1 MGEYFI
7 IAIGGTGMR
16 CLESFVHMC
25 AAGIFDDKEFHI
37 LTLDTDSQNG
47 NKERTES
54 LINLYN
60 DIKRQDGQNVEGV
73 ANKNTFFSSKL
84 TLYKYFT
91 NLGDKNHGRDNYAR
105 LSTVNNQDDES
116 KKTNEDLAELFLDRE
131 SVQQFDLAHGFR
143 AQTHLG
149 SMLMYHSIVEA
160 AKNVT
165 KNKANAK
172 PEEEALCNFL
182 DKMSTAGSNGR
193 VFIFGSIF
201 GGTGASSIPVLP
213 EAFNKAI
220 EVRFNKSLDFNNVK
234 FGTTLLS
241 QYFSF
246 KNPDETQRKKEK
258 GIIADSG
265 LFALNSQAAL
275 QFYLN
280 DATVKSCYKHLYH
293 IGWPSEIENYSRD
306 GENETITGGLEQKN
320 RCHVVE
326 LLSAC
331 AAYDFFKKSDDDM
344 KKSEPQYWFHGVETN
359 ASGLLF
365 TGKTFVGDDA
375 DIFTN
380 KLGAFLSLAH
390 VILTKHEASRGQEGT
405 RRFIQFLNQ
414 KDIHS
419 YDTIKENELKQ
430 IDEYMR
436 RFAYRIENNKVEDGW
451 VYQICKS
458 IKGKFIFKSN
468 AFVSNIA
475 DLDPNSYD
483 PGDLFEESSHNWS
496 TEGGVFHTKTSYDK
510 LIGMFK
516 EPSNVVDE
524 NKHNVKT
531 TKEKF
536 LAHLYNT
543 ITKLEN
549 YKF

>member
-1 MGEYFI
+1 MGKFI

-60 DIKRQDGQNVEGV
+60 NIKRQEGKDEEGQ
-73 ANKNTFFSSKL
+73 ANKNTFFSSKF

-91 NLGDKNHGRDNYAR
+91 NLGDKDHGRDNYVR
-105 LSTVNNQDDES
+105 LSSVNNQDDER
-116 KKTNEDLAELFLDRE
+116 KTNEDLAELFLDKE
-131 SVQQFDLAHGFR
+131 TVQQFDLAHGFR

-160 AKNVT
+160 ARNVT
-165 KNKANAK
+165 KDKANAK

-182 DKMSTAGSNGR
+182 EKMAAAGSNGR

-220 EVRFNKSLDFNNVK
+220 EVRFNKSLDFNSVN

-246 KNPDETQRKKEK
+246 KNPDDQQRKKEK

-280 DATVKSCYKHLYH
+280 DATVRSCYKHLYH
-293 IGWPSEIENYSRD
+293 VGWPSEIENYSKE
-306 GENETITGGLEQKN
+306 GESETITGGLEQKN
-320 RCHVVE
+320 KCHVVE
-326 LLSAC
+326 LLCAC
-331 AAYDFFKKSDDDM
+331 AAYDFFKKSDGEM
-344 KKSEPQYWFHGVETN
+344 KKNEPQYWFHGVETSE
-359 ASGLLF
+359 SGLLF
-365 TGKTFVGDDA
+365 TGKTFVGEDG

-390 VILTKHEASRGQEGT
+390 VILTKHEAAKGQDGT
-405 RRFIQFLNQ
+405 KKFIEFINQ
-414 KDIHS
+414 SGIDS
-419 YDTIKENELKQ
+419 FNSIKEGELKE

-436 RFAYRIENNKVEDGW
+436 QFAYRIENSKVTDGW
-451 VYQICKS
+451 IYQICKS
-458 IKGKFIFKSN
+458 IKGKFIFKAN
-468 AFVSNIA
+468 AFVSNISE
-475 DLDPNSYD
+475 LDANTYD
-483 PGDLFEESSHNWS
+483 PGDLFEESKHNWA
-496 TEGGVFHTKTSYDK
+496 TEKGLLKNKTSYDK
-510 LIGMFK
+510 LIEKLK
-516 EPSNVVDE
+516 EPITVDE
-524 NKHNVKT
+524 TKQNVKT

-536 LAHLYNT
+536 MAHLYNT
-543 ITKLEN
+543 ITKLESYN
-549 YKF
+549 F

>member
-1 MGEYFI
+1 MENFI

-60 DIKRQDGQNVEGV
+60 NIKKQEGKEDEGL

-91 NLGDKNHGRDNYAR
+91 NLGDKDHGRDNYIR
-105 LSTVNNQDDES
+105 LSSVNNQDDET
-116 KKTNEDLAELFLDRE
+116 KRTNEDLAELFLDRE

-149 SMLMYHSIVEA
+149 CMLMYHSIVEA

-182 DKMSTAGSNGR
+182 EKMLAAGSNGR

-220 EVRFNKSLDFNNVK
+220 EVRFNKSLDFNSIK

-246 KNPDETQRKKEK
+246 KNPDEQQRKKEK

-293 IGWPSEIENYSRD
+293 IGWPNEIDNYSKD
-306 GENETITGGLEQKN
+306 GENETITGGIEQKN
-320 RCHVVE
+320 KCHVVE
-326 LLSAC
+326 LLCAC
-331 AAYDFFKKSDDDM
+331 AAYDFFKKSDAEM
-344 KKSEPQYWFHGVETN
+344 QKTEPQYWFHGVETSE
-359 ASGLLF
+359 SGLLF
-365 TGKTFVGDDA
+365 TGKTFVGVDGDV
-375 DIFTN
+375 FTN

-390 VILTKHEASRGQEGT
+390 VILTNHEASKGVDGT
-405 RRFIQFLNQ
+405 KKFIEFINQ
-414 KDIHS
+414 SGIVS
-419 YDTIKENELKQ
+419 FNSIKEDELKQ

-436 RFAYRIENNKVEDGW
+436 RFAYRIENSKVNDGW
-451 VYQICKS
+451 IYQICKS

-468 AFVSNIA
+468 AFISNINELNA
-475 DLDPNSYD
+475 KTYD
-483 PGDLFEESSHNWS
+483 PGDLFEESGHNWA
-496 TEGGVFHTKTSYDK
+496 TENGMLGFGKKTSYDK
-510 LIGMFK
+510 LIEKLK
-516 EPSNVVDE
+516 EPIIVDE
-524 NKHNVKT
+524 NKQNVKT

-549 YKF
+549 YTF

>member
-60 DIKRQDGQNVEGV
+60 SIKRQDGSEEGQ
-73 ANKNTFFSSKL
+73 ANKNTFFSSKF

-91 NLGDKNHGRDNYAR
+91 DLGDKDHGRDNYVR
-105 LSTVNNQDDES
+105 LSSVNNQDDET

-165 KNKANAK
+165 KDKANAK

-182 DKMSTAGSNGR
+182 EKMTNAGNGGR

-213 EAFNKAI
+213 EAFSKAI
-220 EVRFNKSLDFNNVK
+220 EVRFNKALDFNSIN

-246 KNPDETQRKKEK
+246 KNPDDQQRKKEK

-280 DATVKSCYKHLYH
+280 DSTVRSCYKHLYH
-293 IGWPSEIENYSRD
+293 VGWPSEIENYSKD
-306 GENETITGGLEQKN
+306 GDSETITGGLDQKN
-320 RCHVVE
+320 KCHVVE
-326 LLSAC
+326 LLCAC
-331 AAYDFFKKSDDDM
+331 AAYDFFKKSNDEM
-344 KKSEPQYWFHGVETN
+344 KKNEPQYWYHGVETSE
-359 ASGLLF
+359 SGLLF
-365 TGKTFVGDDA
+365 TGKTFVGEDG

-390 VILTKHEASRGQEGT
+390 VILTKHEAAKGQEGT
-405 RRFIQFLNQ
+405 KKFIEFINQ
-414 KDIHS
+414 SGIDSFNAIT
-419 YDTIKENELKQ
+419 DAELKE

-436 RFAYRIENNKVEDGW
+436 QFAYRINESKVADGW
-451 VYQICKS
+451 IYQICKS
-458 IKGKFIFKSN
+458 IKGKFIFKAN
-468 AFVSNIA
+468 AFVSNIGE
-475 DLDPNSYD
+475 LDANTYD
-483 PGDLFEESSHNWS
+483 PGDLFEESNHNWA
-496 TEGGVFHTKTSYDK
+496 TEKGLLKTKTSYDK
-510 LIGMFK
+510 LIEKLK
-516 EPSNVVDE
+516 EPITVDE
-524 NKHNVKT
+524 TKQNVKT

-536 LAHLYNT
+536 MAHLYNT

-549 YKF
+549 YNF